1 MCLDHWWLLPDK
13 TTVRGGFLIMGIL
26 WPCLNPDHICPCFC
40 FCILSEMWSLNKKKV
55 QQPHFIRPPLKKR
68 QKINKSTITEYLTGW
83 VKIKF
88 KCPTSRN
95 KEKEEEENNRN
106 VILDKWTLWVICSK
120 MFFFT
125 LFAFNYFFFP
135 SKKPGVH
142 LKLPCH
148 IQHAACSNLQH
159 KFLTFEGLKA
169 NHTLTCMTK
178 PCLQTCLPLSPLVLI
193 LAGDVSIKLLQSF
206 LSVVM
211 CKPCSAMCNNKSA
224 TCL

>member
-125 LFAFNYFFFP
+125 LFAFNYFFF
-135 SKKPGVH
+135 S
-142 LKLPCH
+142 
-148 IQHAACSNLQH
+148 IQETWSAFKITLSHSTCS
-159 KFLTFEGLKA
+159 
-169 NHTLTCMTK
+169 
-178 PCLQTCLPLSPLVLI
+178 
-193 LAGDVSIKLLQSF
+193 LL
-206 LSVVM
+206 
-211 CKPCSAMCNNKSA
+211 
-224 TCL
+224 